1 MLKKHIKRLLL
12 AAAFLWTQLAWVAPV
27 CYGEPASGSS
37 LPNQTETMP
46 GGGGETGDTFMMML
60 KVIFF
65 LLIIIGLFFAIMKVL
80 AKKNNLLFHKAIRSL
95 GGVPLG
101 QNKSIQIVEIGQ
113 SLYIVG
119 VGDNIQLLEKVDNPD
134 QVALITAQLTG
145 PGTSVEGFPSV
156 LQWLKGRKSGKVV
169 EEEELTGTSFQE
181 VFEDKMK
188 HVTERKRKMKQWMQ
202 DEKQTDRLNEHE

>member
-1 MLKKHIKRLLL
+1 M
-12 AAAFLWTQLAWVAPV
+12 
-27 CYGEPASGSS
+27 
-37 LPNQTETMP
+37 
-46 GGGGETGDTFMMML
+46 
-60 KVIFF
+60 
-65 LLIIIGLFFAIMKVL
+65 
-80 AKKNNLLFHKAIRSL
+80 

-156 LQWLKGRKSGKVV
+156 LLQVAERQKIRKSSGRGRTHGNFVSRSV
-169 EEEELTGTSFQE
+169 
-181 VFEDKMK
+181 
-188 HVTERKRKMKQWMQ
+188 
-202 DEKQTDRLNEHE
+202 